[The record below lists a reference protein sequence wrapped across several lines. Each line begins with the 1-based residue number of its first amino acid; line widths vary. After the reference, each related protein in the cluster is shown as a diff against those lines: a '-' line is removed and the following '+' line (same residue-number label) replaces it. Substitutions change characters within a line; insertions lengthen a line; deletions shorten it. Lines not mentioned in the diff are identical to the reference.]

1 MPCTD
6 DVRDEAL
13 FGLKVLLI
21 ATHPIA
27 FKGGALLLLG
37 KWRITLLFDGWK
49 AHLAVLPTKR
59 KYKMATIEEQ
69 IKALEEEIFNRES
82 PSSLCLRY
90 QPAEKGRYLF
100 PALAASYLGPAPN
113 QDFLTTSGSA
123 SLSAPPPESAAYED
137 TQSTHQDANI

>member
-69 IKALEEEIFNRES
+69 IKALEEEIFNTQKNNATEHH
-82 PSSLCLRY
+82 LGKLRPKKRARA
-90 QPAEKGRYLF
+90 QARSG
-100 PALAASYLGPAPN
+100 AAAIRRRRGQKYYIKKIRRCTVDGGVPVV
-113 QDFLTTSGSA
+113 GK
-123 SLSAPPPESAAYED
+123 
-137 TQSTHQDANI
+137 STCSII